1 MNQYKLLISIVR
13 RDQGEDYLD
22 FFHRCGVAT
31 SFASLCKGTASKSML
46 DYLGLEKTEKIMLQ
60 SMINGDNAG
69 RLLRRLVTQMGID
82 LPGNGIAMTI
92 PVGSIG
98 GRSGL
103 DYLAHGQDAAKREE
117 KEVKKVSEIPYVLII
132 AIADKGTTDLVM
144 DAARSAGAR
153 GGTVISARGTGEAFT
168 QKFFGVSIAA
178 EKELVYIV
186 SRKSDKE
193 KIMRAIMDQA
203 GIHTDAHGVVFALPV
218 DSVAGLRSV
227 TQDDDPDDSV

>member
-1 MNQYKLLISIVR
+1 MNQFKLLISIVR

-22 FFHRCGVAT
+22 FFHRYGVAT
-31 SFASLCKGTASKSML
+31 SFVSLCKGTASRSML
-46 DYLGLEKTEKIMLQ
+46 DYLGLEKTDKIMLQ
-60 SMINGDNAG
+60 SMILGNESG

-98 GRSGL
+98 GRSSL
-103 DYLAHGQDAAKREE
+103 EYLTQGQDIDKREE
-117 KEVKKVSEIPYVLII
+117 KEVKKVSEIPYVLIV

-144 DAARSAGAR
+144 DAARSAGAG
-153 GGTVISARGTGEAFT
+153 GGTVISARGTGEAFTT

-186 SRKSDKE
+186 SRKSDRE
-193 KIMRAIMDQA
+193 KIMRAIMEQA
-203 GIHTDAHGVVFALPV
+203 GLHTDAHGAVFALPV
-218 DSVAGLRSV
+218 ESVAGLRSV
-227 TQDDDPDDSV
+227 AEDDLD

>member
-1 MNQYKLLISIVR
+1 MNHYKLLITIVR

-22 FFHRCGVAT
+22 FFRQAGVSAGL
-31 SFASLCKGTASKSML
+31 ASLCRGTASKSML
-46 DYLGLEKTEKIMLQ
+46 DYLGLEKTEKVLLQ
-60 SMINGDNAG
+60 SVVDGQWAD

-92 PVGSIG
+92 PLGSIG
-98 GRSGL
+98 GKSSL
-103 DYLAHGQDAAKREE
+103 QYLTQGQQPSQKI
-117 KEVKKVSEIPYVLII
+117 EVKKVSEIPYVLII

-153 GGTVISARGTGEAFT
+153 GGTVISARGTGEAYAP
-168 QKFFGVSIAA
+168 KFFGVSIAE

-186 SRKSDKE
+186 SRKSDRE
-193 KIMRAIMDQA
+193 KIMRAIMERA
-203 GIHTDAHGVVFALPV
+203 GVHTDAHGVVFSLPV

-227 TQDDDPDDSV
+227 AEDDED